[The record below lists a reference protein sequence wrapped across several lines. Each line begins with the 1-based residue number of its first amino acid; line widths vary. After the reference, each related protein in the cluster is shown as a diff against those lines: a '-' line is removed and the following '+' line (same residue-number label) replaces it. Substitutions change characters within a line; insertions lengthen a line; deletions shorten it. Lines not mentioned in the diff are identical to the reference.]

1 MTSRTFPLS
10 RQRRRR
16 IVNKPPIVPT
26 QDGLRQAGAPDEHSL
41 GEELEREASPRRTRA
56 GEPSD
61 AATHGAG
68 ARPGVPRLPH
78 EHDEHA
84 DPPSEPR
91 PEIAQAEADLEAGLE
106 DTDCR
111 ASAGANA
118 TRRGRGG
125 TGHCP

>member
-26 QDGLRQAGAPDEHSL
+26 QDGLHQGGTADEQAL
-41 GEELEREASPRRTRA
+41 GDELEREASPQRTQA
-56 GEPSD
+56 GEPVD
-61 AATHGAG
+61 TATREAG

-84 DPPSEPR
+84 DPPSAPR

-111 ASAGANA
+111 ATPG
-118 TRRGRGG
+118 TRTTRGG
-125 TGHCP
+125 RGHCP